1 MNAFRKLLFTHPDQH
16 DHNLRVLAALTR
28 ISPGQ
33 LVEMTEKFT
42 WQSW

>member
-1 MNAFRKLLFTHPDQH
+1 MNAFRKLLFTHPDKH
-16 DHNLRVLAALTR
+16 DHDLRVLAALTR

-33 LVEMTEKFT
+33 LVEMAAKFT